1 MDDKVFRTINQLA
14 GRYTVLDMLMIL
26 ISKKVYYVF
35 MFVLI
40 FMWFR
45 NYSQRKVI
53 LYAVISSAFTLF
65 IHTWMKCFYF
75 KPRPFMKHR
84 VGILIPSKMDS
95 SFLSKHTLLTFA
107 VSTSIFLHERILGSV
122 MWGLSLLTG
131 FSRIWVGHHYPS
143 DIIRS
148 AFIGSLTGIIIDKA
162 ADFLKTM
169 NRKINTIS
177 FSGIDK

>member
-1 MDDKVFRTINQLA
+1 MDDKGLRTINQLA
-14 GRYTVLDMLMIL
+14 GRYSVLDMLMIL
-26 ISKKVYYVF
+26 ISKKVRYVF

-40 FMWFR
+40 VMWFR
-45 NYSQRKVI
+45 NDSQKKVTVN
-53 LYAVISSAFTLF
+53 AVLSAVFTLF
-65 IHTWMKCFYF
+65 IHTLMKCFYF
-75 KPRPFMKHR
+75 KPRPFMKRR
-84 VGILIPSKMDS
+84 VGILIPSKIDS
-95 SFLSKHTLLTFA
+95 SFLSKHTLLAFA

-169 NRKINTIS
+169 NRKINAIL

>member
-1 MDDKVFRTINQLA
+1 MDYKVFRAINQLS
-14 GRYTVLDMLMIL
+14 GRYSSLDMLMIL
-26 ISKKVYYVF
+26 ISKKVRYIF

-45 NYSQRKVI
+45 NDSQKKLI
-53 LYAVISSAFTLF
+53 LNAVISAVFTLF
-65 IHTWMKCFYF
+65 IHTLMKCFYF
-75 KPRPFMKHR
+75 KPRPFIKRR

-95 SFLSKHTLLTFA
+95 SYLSKHTLLTFA
-107 VSTSIFLHERILGSV
+107 VSTFIFLHERILGSV

-148 AFIGSLTGIIIDKA
+148 AFIGSLTSIAVDKA
-162 ADFLKTM
+162 VCLLKRM
-169 NRKINTIS
+169 NQKI
-177 FSGIDK
+177 K

>member
-1 MDDKVFRTINQLA
+1 MDTKVFRTINQLS
-14 GRYTVLDMLMIL
+14 GRYSVLDMPMIL
-26 ISKKVYYVF
+26 ISKKIRYVF
-35 MFVLI
+35 ILVLI

-45 NYSQRKVI
+45 NYSQRKVT
-53 LYAVISSAFTLF
+53 LYAVISAVFTLF
-65 IHTWMKCFYF
+65 IHTLMKYFYF

-148 AFIGSLTGIIIDKA
+148 AFIGSLTSIIINKA
-162 ADFLKTM
+162 ADLLKTM
-169 NRKINTIS
+169 NRKINAIS
-177 FSGIDK
+177 FFGIDK